1 MFATIRKHQKWLW
14 LVVIVL
20 VIIAFVVLMD
30 PTYSVT
36 GGRILGEAGSF
47 GTINGRPIP
56 REELLDTY
64 SEVRL
69 RYRLLTGRWPGE
81 DETSRMWFNP
91 DQQVQQRLVL
101 LEQIR
106 ALDIQVDDVAVADW
120 IARNFRDREQDTFD
134 LETYRL
140 FAKNVLPQ
148 AGLAEADLRRFARH
162 EVGIEHLIRLGSL
175 SGSLVT
181 RRDAEVQFRL
191 ENEAVSIQLAGFSL
205 TNHLAEVIIDPD
217 ELQRFFTNRLA
228 AYRLPERVEV
238 SYARFDIAS
247 FHDQA
252 EQQIAD
258 RPDIETLIAARY
270 EQLGAEFFR
279 DSDGNVLSPDAA
291 KERIREQERDRL
303 AITAARQRAMSFI
316 EELYELHHQEPDA
329 RNLLERLA
337 AAHGLPSGVTEP
349 FAAHETPP
357 ALDVFRDFSNAA
369 FAIRPELPMA
379 TEPIVGREA
388 VYAIALQ
395 RRLPSEAPD
404 FESVE
409 FRVAA
414 DFRRQEALKIAQE
427 RGRSFHAT
435 LTNRLAEG
443 VSFQE
448 ACHEANVVW
457 IQPPP
462 ISRKTTSVPGLGV
475 DISAAQLKDLALR
488 LQSGETSAFVP
499 TNTGGTIIHVTER
512 KPIDETRLEAELAG
526 YIEELRQERQG
537 EALSEWFRRQAET
550 TVLLGL
556 PTFERR

>member
-14 LVVIVL
+14 LIVIVL
-20 VIIAFVVLMD
+20 VIIAFVILMD

-47 GTINGRPIP
+47 GTINGRPIA
-56 REELLDTY
+56 REELLETRD
-64 SEVRL
+64 EVNL
-69 RYRLLTGRWPGE
+69 HFRLLTGRWPGE

-91 DQQVQQRLVL
+91 DQRIHQRLVL
-101 LEQIR
+101 LEKIR
-106 ALDIQVDDVAVADW
+106 ALDIQVDDAAVADW
-120 IARNFRDREQDTFD
+120 IARNFRDRDRDTFD

-148 AGLAEADLRRFARH
+148 AGLTESDLRRFARN
-162 EVGIEHLIRLGSL
+162 EVAIQHLIQLGSL

-181 RRDAEVQFRL
+181 PRDAELQFRL
-191 ENEAVSIQLAGFSL
+191 ENERVSIQLAGFSL
-205 TNHLAEVIIDPD
+205 TNHLAEVIVDPD
-217 ELQRFFTNRLA
+217 ELHRFFTNRLA
-228 AYRLPERVEV
+228 AYRVPERVEV
-238 SYARFDIAS
+238 SYARFEIAD
-247 FHDQA
+247 FHDAA
-252 EQQIAD
+252 EKQLAD
-258 RPDIETLIAARY
+258 RPDLETLIEARY

-279 DSDGNVLSPDAA
+279 DSDGNVLPPDAA
-291 KERIREQERDRL
+291 RERMREQERDRL

-316 EELYELHHQEPDA
+316 EELYELYQQEPDG

-349 FAAHETPP
+349 FAAQETPP
-357 ALDVFRDFSNAA
+357 ELDVFRDFASAA
-369 FAIRPELPMA
+369 FAIRPDLPMA
-379 TEPIVGREA
+379 TEPIVGRDS

-395 RRLPSEAPD
+395 RRLPSEVPD

-414 DFRRQEALKIAQE
+414 DYRRQEALKIAQE
-427 RGRSFHAT
+427 RGRSFQTT
-435 LTNRLAEG
+435 LTNRLAESL
-443 VSFQE
+443 SFQE

-488 LQSGETSAFVP
+488 LQPGETSEFVS
-499 TNTGGTIIHVTER
+499 TSTGGTIIHVTER
-512 KPIDETRLEAELAG
+512 QPVDDAKLEAELAG
-526 YIEELRQERQG
+526 YIEQLRQERQS
-537 EALSEWFRRQAET
+537 EALSEWFRKLAET
-550 TVLLGL
+550 TVILGL